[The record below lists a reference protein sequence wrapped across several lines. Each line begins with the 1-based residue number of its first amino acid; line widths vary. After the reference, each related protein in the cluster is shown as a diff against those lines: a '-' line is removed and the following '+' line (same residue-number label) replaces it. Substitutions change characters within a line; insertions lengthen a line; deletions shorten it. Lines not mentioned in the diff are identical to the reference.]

1 MIERVGIS
9 FAQFSGR
16 RGVSRAVFLFHKHA
30 RTNKEGAPSEPRFF
44 WKRRFSLFVQR
55 KQSCTL
61 STRRGVLKT
70 SKNVVFVFRGYVF
83 NKKLSLYILIAGAF
97 VLDGFDSLK
106 ASEKADVRDV
116 LRANSEMDDCSEAA
130 KKTSE
135 PDTSEIFVDSLEA
148 SEKASVRAA
157 LRVYS
162 ELNGRPGAVPK
173 FSGIDALGIFVSGVF
188 SDEPRHGACNSGTL
202 RKLSRLARENR
213 VAVSFSSQDF
223 GRIPLKGDGY
233 CCQVDCGEIGRQ
245 LSEKGINVVDA
256 HAKLS
261 NKSIRSYTMIG
272 GVFATGCG
280 GGFNL
285 PRDRVVDEEDT
296 SPLQS
301 LIAVLQTAAQVKP
314 EQVLIA
320 FHGSFEDGQE
330 IVSQGLAAI
339 SLPCPVSVL
348 CSRNPAAIHL
358 ERRDQDDVHY
368 AIPGRNGV
376 ALLMDDGTWTEPC
389 S

>member
-1 MIERVGIS
+1 M
-9 FAQFSGR
+9 
-16 RGVSRAVFLFHKHA
+16 
-30 RTNKEGAPSEPRFF
+30 
-44 WKRRFSLFVQR
+44 
-55 KQSCTL
+55 
-61 STRRGVLKT
+61 
-70 SKNVVFVFRGYVF
+70 F
-83 NKKLSLYILIAGAF
+83 NKKLSLYVLIVEVF
-97 VLDGFDSLK
+97 VLNGFDSLK
-106 ASEKADVRDV
+106 ASEEADMHDV
-116 LRANSEMDDCSEAA
+116 LRVNSKMDGCSGAA
-130 KKTSE
+130 QKLSGT
-135 PDTSEIFVDSLEA
+135 DTPKIFVDPLKA
-148 SEKASVRAA
+148 PEKTGVRAA

-162 ELNGRPGAVPK
+162 ELNGRPGAVTK

-202 RKLSRLARENR
+202 KKLSRLARENR

-261 NKSIRSYTMIG
+261 NESIHPYTMIG

-280 GGFNL
+280 GCFNL
-285 PRDRVVDEEDT
+285 PRDRVMDEKDT

-301 LIAVLQTAAQVKP
+301 LTAVLQTAAQVKP